1 MIEYASY
8 TILYLRNGKKRVRY
22 LVLKAIITGL
32 QIINML
38 IWFWYILLG
47 FWCLPDTI
55 KEDWDYSFPWVFSV
69 FATMIGAFILTRS
82 CFMHPFN
89 AASII
94 LGILSF
100 VVLIYILWGILLS
113 IGIGIFHSS
122 DAVHFPLMRL
132 YLIFIVFWAIIKVI
146 A

>member
-1 MIEYASY
+1 M
-8 TILYLRNGKKRVRY
+8 
-22 LVLKAIITGL
+22 VLKTIITGL

-38 IWFWYILLG
+38 IWFLYILLG

-69 FATMIGAFILTRS
+69 FATMIGAFVLTRS

-89 AASII
+89 AVSII

-100 VVLIYILWGILLS
+100 VILLYILWGILLS
-113 IGIGIFHSS
+113 IGIGIFHSN
-122 DAVHFPLMRL
+122 DIVHFSLIRL
-132 YLIFIVFWAIIKVI
+132 YLIFIVFWMIIKVI
-146 A
+146 LVE

>member
-1 MIEYASY
+1 M
-8 TILYLRNGKKRVRY
+8 NGKKRVKY
-22 LVLKAIITGL
+22 LVLKALIMGL

-38 IWFWYILLG
+38 IWFWYILFG
-47 FWCLPDTI
+47 FCFLKDII
-55 KEDWDYSFPWVFSV
+55 KENWDYSFPWVFSV
-69 FATMIGAFILTRS
+69 FAIMIGIYLLTRG
-82 CFMHPFN
+82 CFMHPLN
-89 AASII
+89 VASII

-122 DAVHFPLMRL
+122 DVVHFPLIRL
-132 YLIFIVFWAIIKVI
+132 YLIFIAFWMVIKVI

>member
-1 MIEYASY
+1 M
-8 TILYLRNGKKRVRY
+8 
-22 LVLKAIITGL
+22 VLKAIITGL

-38 IWFWYILLG
+38 IWFLYILLG

-69 FATMIGAFILTRS
+69 FATMIGAFVLTRS

-89 AASII
+89 AVSII

-100 VVLIYILWGILLS
+100 VILLYILWGILLS
-113 IGIGIFHSS
+113 IGIGIFHSNNI
-122 DAVHFPLMRL
+122 VHFPLMRL
-132 YLIFIVFWAIIKVI
+132 YLIFIVFWMIIKVI
-146 A
+146 MVELKYIQRSI